1 MKFIFYSLTIIDIHI
16 IIFDI
21 SFRKYYKI
29 LFLTRY
35 LTKGGTESR
44 LIKNDSLFLEKYYI
58 RYWLVVSWNNSKILC
73 WIKFLKIIKAYE
85 RKFNIQAN
93 NL

>member
-1 MKFIFYSLTIIDIHI
+1 MI

-21 SFRKYYKI
+21 SFREYYKI

-44 LIKNDSLFLEKYYI
+44 LIENDSLFLEKYYI
-58 RYWLVVSWNNSKILC
+58 RY
-73 WIKFLKIIKAYE
+73 
-85 RKFNIQAN
+85 
-93 NL
+93 